1 MRFDD
6 AATEFE
12 KRVRAR
18 GLAVDALGVADALAI
33 MVAFYRDEPVTGI
46 TQWFEDALRFTT
58 GVRDRGQGE
67 HFEVNLARV
76 LTTRREA
83 APPLVR
89 ELELTW
95 RFAVTHD
102 LRGMPRVDHWCA
114 ARADLPVFEGMVRDS
129 ESFAAAQ
136 RDTALSVS
144 VIFVNGTG

>member
-1 MRFDD
+1 MRFEN
-6 AATEFE
+6 AATEFDQ
-12 KRVRAR
+12 RVRAR
-18 GLAVDALGVADALAI
+18 GVTVDALGIPDGLAV
-33 MVAFYRDEPVTGI
+33 MVAFYREEPVTGI
-46 TQWFEDALRFTT
+46 TQWFEDALKFSS

-67 HFEVNLARV
+67 HFEINLARV

-102 LRGMPRVDHWCA
+102 LRGLPRVEHWCI
-114 ARADLPVFEGMVRDS
+114 ARADLPVFETMVRDS

-136 RDTALSVS
+136 RETALSVS
-144 VIFVNGTG
+144 VIVADGSG

>member
-6 AATEFE
+6 AATEFD

-18 GLAVDALGVADALAI
+18 GIAVDALGIPDGFAI
-33 MVAFYRDEPVTGI
+33 MVAFFREEPVTGL
-46 TQWFEDALRFTT
+46 TQWFKDALKFSS

-67 HFEVNLARV
+67 HFEINVARV

-83 APPLVR
+83 APPLAR

-102 LRGMPRVDHWCA
+102 LRGLPPVEHWCI
-114 ARADLPVFEGMVRDS
+114 ARADLPAFETMVRNS

-136 RDTALSVS
+136 RETALSVS
-144 VIFVNGTG
+144 VIVADGSG

>member
-6 AATEFE
+6 AATEFD

-18 GLAVDALGVADALAI
+18 GMTADTLGMADGLGV
-33 MVAFYRDEPVTGI
+33 MVAFYREEPVTGI
-46 TQWFEDALRFTT
+46 SQWFEDSLKFST

-67 HFEVNLARV
+67 HFEINLART

-102 LRGMPRVDHWCA
+102 LRGMPRVEHWCI
-114 ARADLPVFEGMVRDS
+114 ARADLPVFETMVRDS

-136 RDTALSVS
+136 RETALSVS
-144 VIFVNGTG
+144 VIAADGSG

>member
-1 MRFDD
+1 MRFEDS
-6 AATEFE
+6 ATEFD

-18 GLAVDALGVADALAI
+18 GMAVDALGVVDALAI
-33 MVAFYRDEPVTGI
+33 MATFYRDEPVTGL
-46 TQWFEDALRFTT
+46 TQWFEDALRFSA

-95 RFAVTHD
+95 RFAVTPE
-102 LRGMPRVDHWCA
+102 LRYVPRVEHWCV
-114 ARADLPVFEGMVRDS
+114 ARDDLPVFEKLVRES
-129 ESFAAAQ
+129 EAFAFAQ
-136 RDTALSVS
+136 RETALSVS
-144 VIFVNGTG
+144 VLFADGSG

>member
-12 KRVRAR
+12 QRVRAR
-18 GLAVDALGVADALAI
+18 GMTVDGLGVPDGLAV
-33 MVAFYRDEPVTGI
+33 MVAFYREAPVTGL
-46 TQWFEDALRFTT
+46 TQWFENALKYSS

-67 HFEVNLARV
+67 HFEINLARV

-102 LRGMPRVDHWCA
+102 LRGLPRVEHWCT
-114 ARADLPVFEGMVRDS
+114 ARTDLPVFETMVRDS

-136 RDTALSVS
+136 RETALSVS
-144 VIFVNGTG
+144 VIAADGSG